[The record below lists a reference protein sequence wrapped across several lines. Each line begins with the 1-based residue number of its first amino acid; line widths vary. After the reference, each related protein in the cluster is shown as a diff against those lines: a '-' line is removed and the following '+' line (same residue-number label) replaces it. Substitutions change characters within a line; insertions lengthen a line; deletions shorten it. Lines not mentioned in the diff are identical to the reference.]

1 MVPSGGDYLKVQ
13 GKERHVCSYLKD
25 FQFDPKRANDTIH
38 SLSGGQRNRLLLAK
52 VLANPKTGL
61 ILDEPTNDLDLDT
74 MDLLTEMLSN
84 YKGTLLI
91 VSHDRDFLDQTVNK
105 IFHFEGNGKISLFLG
120 GYSDFIKH
128 QEDLHEKK
136 LPKKRKT
143 NSKHISRL
151 QNKMSYKFKFELEK
165 LPIEIKEIQQR
176 IEEIKNE
183 LKDTNLYL
191 NNNLIKLS
199 KINIRVDIF
208 SLLILSF
215 SFSLKFLESLSKSKI
230 FPAEGLSRSASK

>member
-1 MVPSGGDYLKVQ
+1 MIRRPPRS
-13 GKERHVCSYLKD
+13 
-25 FQFDPKRANDTIH
+25 
-38 SLSGGQRNRLLLAK
+38 
-52 VLANPKTGL
+52 
-61 ILDEPTNDLDLDT
+61 
-74 MDLLTEMLSN
+74 
-84 YKGTLLI
+84 TLFPYTTLFR
-91 VSHDRDFLDQTVNK
+91 SDFLDQTVNK

-151 QNKMSYKFKFELEK
+151 PNKMSYKFKFELEK

-183 LKDTNLYL
+183 LKD
-191 NNNLIKLS
+191 
-199 KINIRVDIF
+199 KIGRASCRERV
-208 SLLILSF
+208 
-215 SFSLKFLESLSKSKI
+215 
-230 FPAEGLSRSASK
+230 